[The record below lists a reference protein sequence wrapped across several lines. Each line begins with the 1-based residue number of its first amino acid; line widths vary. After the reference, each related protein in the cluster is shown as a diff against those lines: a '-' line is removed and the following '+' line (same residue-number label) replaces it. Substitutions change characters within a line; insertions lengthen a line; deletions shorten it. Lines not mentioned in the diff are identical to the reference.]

1 MTNVDDFIVEITEPW
16 DPLKCF
22 KKVAESEKERF
33 SPLFALDMMTHTNN
47 PKIMEMMATRM
58 RDAMDKGVVDY
69 DDCEPVVL
77 GMVAGREARD
87 DVRDIVWQIAAE
99 HEAVKDFDY
108 VEQIP
113 KFIDKESHRSN
124 MYNAWHLREVADLS
138 KMDFVGYTDIGAAP
152 ECEVLDLSLA
162 KNIPE
167 KAFDFSRWKNLYSLS
182 LGMADCKRAKE
193 VKIPESVEELDL
205 RKNHHLMPDLSA
217 LKNLK
222 TLHLGEEDIKHD
234 QIVLPPNL
242 EELNCGY
249 ASGLAMIGGQ
259 LGDCEKLKRV
269 SFVSCD
275 LSACPLAKL
284 PPNIEELDL
293 SFAQNISRG
302 LRDFSAYKHLK
313 RVTFNGVDFKPEDLK
328 LPEGCV
334 ASVNGQEIGGKKPQ
348 KSKPKPKLKEFI
360 VRRYFEGR
368 NRA

>member
-16 DPLKCF
+16 NPLKCF
-22 KKVAESEKERF
+22 KKVAESDKERF

-77 GMVAGREARD
+77 GMVAGREVRD

-99 HEAVKDFDY
+99 NGAVNDFDY

-113 KFIDKESHRSN
+113 KFIDKESQRSN
-124 MYNAWHLREVADLS
+124 MYNAWHLKEVADLS
-138 KMDFVGYTDIGAAP
+138 KMDFIGYSDIGAAP

-162 KNIPE
+162 ENIPE
-167 KAFDFSRWKNLYSLS
+167 KAFDFSRWKELRSLS

-205 RKNHHLMPDLSA
+205 RKNHQLMPDLSS

-222 TLHLGEEDIKHD
+222 TLYLGEEDIKHD
-234 QIVLPPNL
+234 KIQLPENL

-259 LGDCEKLKRV
+259 LEDCKHLKRV

-275 LSACPLAKL
+275 LTACPLAKL
-284 PPNIEELDL
+284 PPHIEELNL
-293 SFAQNISRG
+293 SFAQNISKD
-302 LRDFSAYKHLK
+302 LRDFSDYKSLK

-334 ASVNGQEIGGKKPQ
+334 ASVNGMEITQAQPAKK
-348 KSKPKPKLKEFI
+348 KTKIKNFI
-360 VRRYFEGR
+360 AQQYYAHRGR
-368 NRA
+368 LS

>member
-99 HEAVKDFDY
+99 NEAVKDFDY

-113 KFIDKESHRSN
+113 KFIDKESQRTI
-124 MYNAWHLREVADLS
+124 MYNAWHLHEVADLS
-138 KMDFVGYTDIGAAP
+138 KLDFTGYSDVGFAP
-152 ECEVLDLSLA
+152 ECEIIDLSLA

-167 KAFDFSRWKNLYSLS
+167 KAFDFSRWKNLHSLS

-193 VKIPESVEELDL
+193 VKIPDSVEELDL
-205 RKNHHLMPDLSA
+205 RKNHHLMTDMSA

-222 TLHLGEEDIKHD
+222 TLYLGEEDIKHD
-234 QIVLPPNL
+234 RIKLPENL
-242 EELNCGY
+242 EELNCAY

-259 LGDCEKLKRV
+259 LADCSKLKKL
-269 SFVSCD
+269 SMVSCD
-275 LSACPLAKL
+275 LTACQLSRL
-284 PPNIEELDL
+284 PKSIEELDL
-293 SFAQNISRG
+293 SFAQNISKEV
-302 LRDFSAYKHLK
+302 RDLSAYKNLK

-328 LPEGCV
+328 LPDGCV
-334 ASVNGQEIGGKKPQ
+334 ASVNGVEIEPEHTP
-348 KSKPKPKLKEFI
+348 KSKPKLRDFI
-360 VRRYFEGR
+360 MHHYQERR